1 MEAQQARER
10 RRRRQTLIG
19 ALILAIIAAGATY
32 YVLSRPGG
40 GDGTGATRTIVVAA
54 ASIPAGTVI
63 AEEML
68 TTVEV
73 PDNPVF
79 ALADTTPAAATGK
92 VALVAIAAG
101 QAIQGNLYRVGSQS
115 GGVAILEPG
124 ETISP
129 DSPVWRAVSVQVPAE
144 RAVGGVI
151 KAGDHVDLYVTL
163 EIKIYDATGTL
174 TDAAI
179 PGGYI
184 PGTSTKV
191 TWTNLEV
198 LQVDEARDL
207 YIFRVD
213 ATQAEEIAHV
223 QGSGANSFT
232 LSLRAAEDDREL
244 VREEY
249 GRTTNT
255 LIEIYGFPIPQII
268 FLPGGPTLAPGQ
280 SPAPPASPVPSPAPS
295 P

>member
-32 YVLSRPGG
+32 YVLTRPGE
-40 GDGTGATRTIVVAA
+40 GDGTGTTRAIVVAA
-54 ASIPAGTVI
+54 VEIPAGTVI
-63 AEEML
+63 TEAML
-68 TTVEV
+68 ATVQV

-79 ALADTTPAAATGK
+79 ALADTTPAAAIGK
-92 VALVAIAAG
+92 VALVTIAAG
-101 QAIQGNLYRVGSQS
+101 QAIQGNLYRIGSQS
-115 GGVAILEPG
+115 GGVAILDPG
-124 ETISP
+124 ETIAP
-129 DSPVWRAVSVQVPAE
+129 DSPVWRAVSVEIPAD
-144 RAVGGVI
+144 RAVGGLV

-163 EIKIYDATGTL
+163 EIKIYDATGTI
-174 TDAAI
+174 TDSAI

-198 LQVDEARDL
+198 LQADATRNL

-213 ATQAEEIAHV
+213 AAQAEEIAHV

-244 VREEY
+244 VRDEY

-268 FLPGGPTLAPGQ
+268 FLPGGPTLAPQ
-280 SPAPPASPVPSPAPS
+280 SPPAATPSPAASPAPS